1 MIIVLVVVCVLSLLF
16 PGAHA
21 DEPEPMPEP
30 EPAPIVETVEERAE
44 PNTIEGI
51 AGLGVMAASAFVGVK
66 LASRK
71 KRRDTIV
78 TNKVE
83 YVALMKKLENMA
95 TILETATGGK

>member
-21 DEPEPMPEP
+21 DEP